1 MRRSQRSPAF
11 VAALVLSS
19 GGLVAATQVAAAA
32 AGDVVRPA
40 DPKPPLTASNPGP
53 QSGTAGVPVTPVQLY
68 CYHQNYIC
76 AWTITG
82 LPAGLTYTSYGNISG
97 TPAAAGDYTVNGT
110 VKDVIDQR
118 TATTSFTWTIKP
130 SPREP

>member
-1 MRRSQRSPAF
+1 MRRLQRSLTF

-19 GGLVAATQVAAAA
+19 GGLVTATQEAA
-32 AGDVVRPA
+32 A

-53 QSGTAGVPVTPVQLY
+53 QTGTAGVPVTPVQLY

-76 AWTITG
+76 DWNIVG
-82 LPAGLTYTSYGNISG
+82 LPPGLTYTSYGKISG
-97 TPAAAGDYTVNGT
+97 TSTVAGDYTVNGT

-118 TATTSFTWTIKP
+118 TATTSFRWTINP
-130 SPREP
+130 

>member
-1 MRRSQRSPAF
+1 MHRLQRSLTF

-19 GGLVAATQVAAAA
+19 GGLVAATQEAAAA
-32 AGDVVRPA
+32 TGDAASAVVSPA

-53 QSGTAGVPVTPVQLY
+53 QTGTVGVPVTPVQLY

-82 LPAGLTYTSYGNISG
+82 LPPGLTYTSYGNISG
-97 TPAAAGDYTVNGT
+97 TPTTAGDYTVNGT

-118 TATTSFTWTIKP
+118 TATTSFPWTINP
-130 SPREP
+130 

>member
-1 MRRSQRSPAF
+1 MRRLRRSLTF

-19 GGLVAATQVAAAA
+19 GGLVAATQEAAA
-32 AGDVVRPA
+32 VVGPA

-53 QSGTAGVPVTPVQLY
+53 QTGTVGVPVTPVQLY

-76 AWTITG
+76 DWNIVG
-82 LPAGLTYTSYGNISG
+82 LPPGLTYTSYGKISG
-97 TPAAAGDYTVNGT
+97 TSTVAGDYTVNGT

-118 TATTSFTWTIKP
+118 TATTSFRWTINP
-130 SPREP
+130 

>member
-1 MRRSQRSPAF
+1 MDRLQRSLTL

-19 GGLVAATQVAAAA
+19 GGLVAATQEAAAA
-32 AGDVVRPA
+32 TGDAAGAVVSPA

-53 QSGTAGVPVTPVQLY
+53 QTGTAGVPVTPVQLY

-76 AWTITG
+76 DWTITG
-82 LPAGLTYTSYGNISG
+82 LPPGLTYTSYGKISG
-97 TPAAAGDYTVNGT
+97 TPTTAGHYTVNGT

-118 TATTSFTWTIKP
+118 TATTSFSWTINP
-130 SPREP
+130 

>member
-1 MRRSQRSPAF
+1 MRRLQRSLTF

-19 GGLVAATQVAAAA
+19 GGWVAATQEAAASA
-32 AGDVVRPA
+32 VVSPA

-53 QSGTAGVPVTPVQLY
+53 QTGTAGVPVTPVQLY

-76 AWTITG
+76 DWTITG
-82 LPAGLTYTSYGNISG
+82 LPPGLTYTSYGKISG
-97 TPAAAGDYTVNGT
+97 TPTAAGDHTVNGT

-118 TATTSFTWTIKP
+118 TATTSFSWTINP
-130 SPREP
+130 